1 MSEWTRIPAQIDS
14 DTDRRQLAGILTAVG
29 LEVRIVKVKLTP
41 NGTPRR
47 FVEYK
52 EVEKDV

>member
-52 EVEKDV
+52 EVEKDG